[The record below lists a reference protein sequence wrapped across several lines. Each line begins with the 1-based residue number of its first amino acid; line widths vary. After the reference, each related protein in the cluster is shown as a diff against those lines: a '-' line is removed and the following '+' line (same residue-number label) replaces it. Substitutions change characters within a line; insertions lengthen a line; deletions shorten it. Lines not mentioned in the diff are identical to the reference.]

1 MKPLIILPFL
11 ALPLL
16 HAVEPTVTLAGIQV
30 VFDDG
35 EKDFDGF
42 RTFNMQKGHNVALI
56 VRSEGKTMVGFDEEK
71 ANITLGGAK
80 AECTFFSNM
89 AFSDDRLSLKLE
101 FKTTD
106 PVKTDAEGRFKV
118 EGQLPV
124 TLATGKEETRS
135 APFEAKIG
143 SAVTFPQGTEGLP
156 TLKVKSMGK
165 PEYGDAEF
173 QIEFSTNR
181 RMDEYAGI
189 RFYSKD
195 GKPVEAERGGS
206 SWMGFG
212 NKGSGDVSYQFKAKP
227 TDLILAVETW
237 SGSEEITLKVDFT
250 AGLAL
255 TKP

>member
-1 MKPLIILPFL
+1 MKSILFLPLL

-16 HAVEPTVTLAGIQV
+16 RAADPNVTLAGVQV
-30 VFDDG
+30 VIDDG

-42 RTFNMQKGHNVALI
+42 RTFNMEKGHNVALI
-56 VRSEGKTMVGFDEEK
+56 VRSEGKTMVGFDEDK

-80 AECTFFSNM
+80 ADCTFFSNM
-89 AFSDDRLSLKLE
+89 AFSKDRLALKLE

-118 EGQLPV
+118 EGGLPI

-135 APFEAKIG
+135 APFEVKMGTSI
-143 SAVTFPQGTEGLP
+143 TFPEGTESMP
-156 TLKVKSMGK
+156 TLKVKALGK

-173 QIEFSTNR
+173 EIEFSTNR
-181 RMDEYAGI
+181 KMDEFAGI
-189 RFYSKD
+189 LFYTKD
-195 GKPVEAERGGS
+195 GKPVEAKRGGS

-212 NKGSGDVSYQFKAKP
+212 NKGSGEISYQFKAKP

-237 SGSEEITLKVDFT
+237 TGREEITLKVDFS
-250 AGLAL
+250 AGLS
-255 TKP
+255 TR